1 MDTMKKI
8 LFVVDERKMG
18 GVSILLEDMLKMLNL
33 KNKKIDILV
42 LHNNGDRLT
51 NLPKNINIIYGSSY
65 FEPVDLPI
73 KEVLKSKKIKLIL
86 KKIKLVLDMKTGFI
100 KYKIKSERKKILK
113 EEYDIEIAF
122 KDGFTALFVG
132 FGNCKNKIYWLHY
145 DYKVNNVNKNY
156 NKLFKNLLPKFN
168 KIIAV
173 SKGVM
178 DDFNNIYN
186 LKDKTQVINN
196 LVNIDK
202 IKNMSNEPTNI
213 KYSQKIKLI
222 SVGRLHAMK
231 GYDRL
236 IKAIKKLETE
246 KLIDNICLDIYGDGP
261 EKENLIDLVNTL
273 GLTKIVKFI
282 GNTNNPYNK
291 MKYYDFF
298 VLSSIYEPFGLVIV
312 ESMTLGVPV
321 LATSNAATFELIN
334 NNKNGLVVENNID
347 GIYNGLKQIINNPYI
362 INNFKKELK
371 KYDYEKENKKILKQ
385 LEMIFK

>member
-1 MDTMKKI
+1 MKKI